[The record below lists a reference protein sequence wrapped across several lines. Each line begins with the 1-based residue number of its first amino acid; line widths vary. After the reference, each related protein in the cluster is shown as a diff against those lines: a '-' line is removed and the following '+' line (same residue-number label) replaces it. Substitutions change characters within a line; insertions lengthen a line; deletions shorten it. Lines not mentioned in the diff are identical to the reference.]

1 MGFNSEPLIT
11 STQGNNMGETQLQS
25 ITTDLRLALDTIEEY
40 NEKGTKA
47 ASARVRKILGEVKK
61 KVTGVRAELV
71 AADKA

>member
-1 MGFNSEPLIT
+1 
-11 STQGNNMGETQLQS
+11 MGETQLQQ